1 VSAARRETARAL
13 LLDNAAAEPELLALA
28 EEARDR
34 GLAVGVAGPIEDS
47 RVDIP
52 GLSFVDDPG
61 EVKRLSREYF
71 VGACLALQTPP
82 SRCLYVDVDD
92 RAVSAARVAGLSA
105 YRWNSPADLPY
116 VRAALGLT

>member
-1 VSAARRETARAL
+1 M
-13 LLDNAAAEPELLALA
+13 
-28 EEARDR
+28 
-34 GLAVGVAGPIEDS
+34 
-47 RVDIP
+47 
-52 GLSFVDDPG
+52 SFVESPV

-71 VGACLALQTPP
+71 VTACRALQTAP
-82 SRCLYVDVDD
+82 SQCLYVAVDD